1 MRVAVLLSGQ
11 MRTFDDPILLEHYYK
26 NLFEP
31 LNADIFVSTW
41 DNRGY
46 SDAHGAGEAI
56 AAAADL
62 IANDMIEAAYKDR
75 LKALD
80 IETLSDFE
88 ATLSD
93 EYRDIYTTGFEWL
106 NMKLKGTSVP
116 QFYKILRAN
125 ELKRR
130 YEQQHNFTYDL
141 VIRVRPDLDMVAP
154 LEPRYMTDLDK
165 NLYHINCPGTF
176 WPYRVYDIFFYSSS
190 KNMDKMA
197 SAYLNIPTLINVP
210 FDNGL
215 HPRDPCRLLFLLA
228 MGMGMK
234 VVDMDYNPCFIMRT
248 STLSIP
254 ADAAAPAAAADTAED
269 SSQTPPEPDAEPS

>member
-11 MRTFDDPILLEHYYK
+11 MRTFDDPVLLEHYYK

-41 DNRGY
+41 DNRGC
-46 SDAHGAGEAI
+46 SHAHGASKADI
-56 AAAADL
+56 ATADL
-62 IANDMIEAAYKDR
+62 ITNDMIEAAYKDR

-93 EYRDIYTTGFEWL
+93 EYREIYTTGFEWSGL
-106 NMKLKGTSVP
+106 KIKGTSVP
-116 QFYKILRAN
+116 QFYKMMRVT

-130 YEQQHNFTYDL
+130 YEHQHNFTYDL
-141 VIRVRPDLDMVAP
+141 VIRARPDLDMVAP

-176 WPYRVYDIFFYSSS
+176 WPHRIYDIFFYSSS
-190 KNMDKMA
+190 KNMDIMGTA
-197 SAYLNIPTLINVP
+197 YCIISALEKVP
-210 FDNGL
+210 FDNRL
-215 HPRDPCRLLFLLA
+215 HPRDACRLLFILA
-228 MGMGMK
+228 IGTGIN
-234 VVDMDYNPCFIMRT
+234 VVNMDYNPCFIMRT
-248 STLSIP
+248 STSSTP
-254 ADAAAPAAAADTAED
+254 AHAAVPAVASDTAED
-269 SSQTPPEPDAEPS
+269 SSQTPPEPDAVPL